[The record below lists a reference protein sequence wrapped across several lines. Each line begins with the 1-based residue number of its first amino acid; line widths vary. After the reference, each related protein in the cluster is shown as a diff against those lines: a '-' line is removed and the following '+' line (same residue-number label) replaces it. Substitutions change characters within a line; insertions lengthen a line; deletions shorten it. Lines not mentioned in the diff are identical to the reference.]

1 MRAAVRRIFFAI
13 GPSIQWRVTKNLHV
27 DLNCMFG
34 TNKASDRQIGFF
46 VIGYGFG
53 TGGESKRGYTPI
65 SGQRN

>member
-1 MRAAVRRIFFAI
+1 
-13 GPSIQWRVTKNLHV
+13 
-27 DLNCMFG
+27 MFG